1 MKLPTFYRTRRFI
14 NSLPGNAQFNAKA
27 IPPVGVFQ
35 CFVAS
40 ALSASYS
47 PVMTVHTITKSLLW
61 INDSLTFNMTLFL
74 SQPNAV
80 GRQNN
85 K

>member
-1 MKLPTFYRTRRFI
+1 MQRQFHL
-14 NSLPGNAQFNAKA
+14 LPG
-27 IPPVGVFQ
+27 IGVFQ
-35 CFVAS
+35 CFAAS
-40 ALSASYS
+40 ALSASYG
-47 PVMTVHTITKSLLW
+47 PVMTVHVITKSLLW
-61 INDSLTFNMTLFL
+61 TIDSLIFNVTVFF